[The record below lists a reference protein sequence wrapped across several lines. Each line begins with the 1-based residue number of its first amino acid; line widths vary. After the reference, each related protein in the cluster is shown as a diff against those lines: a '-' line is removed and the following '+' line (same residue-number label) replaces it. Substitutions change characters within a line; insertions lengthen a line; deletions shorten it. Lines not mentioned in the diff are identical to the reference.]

1 MAVPTPAIYLRDK
14 FAIKPGKNEEFL
26 TGKKNLL
33 ANTKGQWKLIA
44 GCGSQSLIG
53 GQKLPEPAPPMM
65 HVWQMEGWGSAYESM
80 YAFTESR
87 WYRKL
92 EDSLLRESQ
101 DFLVGI
107 TTAFGT
113 HARPAWTHHHD
124 PGHVY
129 LYEEV
134 LLKGTTLAYLRDLN
148 WFTANVAARKWSC
161 VWVARQVTAQPS
173 TICVLWSAPSS
184 DEVARTLH
192 TFANEKKYADRYARM
207 MGGID
212 TLARQVLSPIYTEV
226 LDQEIGG
233 PPVGAP
239 LHHAV

>member
-14 FAIKPGKNEEFL
+14 FSIKAGKNEEFL
-26 TGKKNLL
+26 TGKKNLIE
-33 ANTKGQWKLIA
+33 NTKKHWKLIA

-53 GQKLPEPAPPMM
+53 GQKLPEPSPPMM
-65 HVWQMEGWGSAYESM
+65 HVWQMEDWSSAYKSM

-87 WYRKL
+87 WYRAL

-113 HARPAWTHHHD
+113 RPRPEWSTPHK
-124 PGHVY
+124 PGHCY

-134 LLKGTTLAYLRDLN
+134 NLKGTTLAYLRDLN

-184 DEVARTLH
+184 DEVERALH
-192 TFANEKKYADRYARM
+192 TFANDEKYADRYARM

-212 TLARQVLSPIYTEV
+212 SLSRQVFFPIYTEV
-226 LDQEIGG
+226 LDQQFGG
-233 PPVGAP
+233 PPVGGP
-239 LHHAV
+239 LHHPA